1 MRRRAAPEVFWNT
14 QLSIEELKFMPTLRQ
29 RSSGPDVTALQQKLN
44 DLGFDPNGVD
54 GHFGAGTR
62 DAVIAFQQSKGL
74 QADGIAGPATLAAL
88 QLDGSAANA
97 NSGAGATADSAR
109 GGATAAPGA
118 DAVANSGSPTA
129 VTSNTAGALNLRGL
143 TGHVPAGV
151 IAQIPETAL
160 KFGITTNL
168 RLAHFLAQCALEST
182 EFTATGENLNYRAQ
196 RLLQVFPKY
205 FRGVDPAGY
214 ANNPAKIA
222 NRVYADRMGNGNE
235 ASGEGFKFRGRGYIQ
250 LTGKNNYTT
259 FSQFIGEDCVANPD
273 LVATEYPLASAAF
286 YFSSNHIWGICDR
299 GANDATVTQVSVAV
313 NGSPPHAVPER
324 LQNFKTFM
332 RALS

>member
-1 MRRRAAPEVFWNT
+1 
-14 QLSIEELKFMPTLRQ
+14 MPTLRQ
-29 RSSGPDVTALQQKLN
+29 GSSGPDVLALQQKLK

-62 DAVIAFQQSKGL
+62 DAVMAFQQSKDL

-88 QLDGSAANA
+88 QRDGSGAQPNVGA
-97 NSGAGATADSAR
+97 GAGATSDSAL
-109 GGATAAPGA
+109 GGA
-118 DAVANSGSPTA
+118 DATEGDASEADTGPLPSVVADI
-129 VTSNTAGALNLRGL
+129 AGLKLGGL

-151 IAQIPETAL
+151 IAQIPETARD
-160 KFGITTNL
+160 FGITTNL

-182 EFTATGENLNYRAQ
+182 GFTATVENLNYRAA
-196 RLLQVFPKY
+196 RLMQIFPKY

-222 NRVYADRMGNGNE
+222 NRVYANRMGNGDE
-235 ASGEGFKFRGRGYIQ
+235 ASGDGFKFRGRGYIQ
-250 LTGKNNYTT
+250 LTGKNNYTS
-259 FSQFIGEDCVANPD
+259 FSKFVGEDCVANPD
-273 LVATEYPLASAAF
+273 LVATKYPLASAAF
-286 YFSSNHIWGICDR
+286 YFSSNNIWAICDR
-299 GANDATVTQVSVAV
+299 GASDAVVTQVSVAV

-324 LQNFKTFM
+324 LQNFTVFM